1 MRDRKLST
9 CLLAILFFITTLTAF
24 TQDISADIGPKP
36 SIELHLENAP
46 SDYFIVLLAPTQ
58 EAKTESPL
66 RLDQV
71 NEDSVAAYLETFN
84 HEGWIYEEGL
94 VGKNYKQSNEDQS
107 YRWGYMVPSYFKVM
121 VIASDGSVSI
131 SNEVERQEFNAT
143 FTYDVATGK
152 LTENL
157 ANTIEKRWTKVA
169 ICFVLTLLIEFG
181 IFLVFAFPKTKR
193 NTISVVVANAITNIS
208 MTTYLLWFYD
218 WNPRDKM
225 SPIFL
230 ILVLEVY
237 VFIVEMILYA
247 ILLKD
252 KDGKKDISKNIK
264 YALAANAASLLVGI
278 LIPYV

>member
-1 MRDRKLST
+1 M
-9 CLLAILFFITTLTAF
+9 
-24 TQDISADIGPKP
+24 
-36 SIELHLENAP
+36 
-46 SDYFIVLLAPTQ
+46 
-58 EAKTESPL
+58 
-66 RLDQV
+66 
-71 NEDSVAAYLETFN
+71 
-84 HEGWIYEEGL
+84 
-94 VGKNYKQSNEDQS
+94 
-107 YRWGYMVPSYFKVM
+107 
-121 VIASDGSVSI
+121 IASDGSVSI
-131 SNEVERQEFNAT
+131 SNEVDRQEFNAT

-157 ANTIEKRWTKVA
+157 ANTIEIRWTKVA

-218 WNPRDKM
+218 WNPRDKI

>member
-71 NEDSVAAYLETFN
+71 NEDSVAAYLETFY

-94 VGKNYKQSNEDQS
+94 VGKNYTQSNEDPS

-121 VIASDGSVSI
+121 VIAADGSVSI

-237 VFIVEMILYA
+237 VYLTDMACQTVL
-247 ILLKD
+247 
-252 KDGKKDISKNIK
+252 
-264 YALAANAASLLVGI
+264 
-278 LIPYV
+278 